1 MKWLF
6 FKRTDDREVYIRE
19 DDIDYIVTYHK
30 FAKIYLKNGKDQLV
44 NNIGLGQRIMEN
56 ESANLKNDLARASMD
71 IQNKDDEIQDLKL
84 ENDRL
89 AKRDVKMHQVIRS
102 IACDPDCEFC
112 LLRGSE
118 CSARDMQLLAMQT
131 LKELED
137 L

>member
-1 MKWLF
+1 M
-6 FKRTDDREVYIRE
+6 
-19 DDIDYIVTYHK
+19 
-30 FAKIYLKNGKDQLV
+30 
-44 NNIGLGQRIMEN
+44 
-56 ESANLKNDLARASMD
+56 
-71 IQNKDDEIQDLKL
+71 NKDLYIEFLESEIRRIRAGVNTHYGQSIGWIDEIQDLKL

-89 AKRDVKMHQVIRS
+89 AKRDDKMRQVIRS

-118 CSARDMQLLAMQT
+118 CSGSDMQHLAAQT

>member
-1 MKWLF
+1 M
-6 FKRTDDREVYIRE
+6 REC
-19 DDIDYIVTYHK
+19 DHTAD
-30 FAKIYLKNGKDQLV
+30 IYLKNGHQFTVESSGLWDHLV
-44 NNIGLGQRIMEN
+44 P
-56 ESANLKNDLARASMD
+56 LKEKTVLNSLYGMSVARPLPD
-71 IQNKDDEIQDLKL
+71 WDPEILREEIQDLKL

-89 AKRDVKMHQVIRS
+89 AKRNDKMRQVIRS

-118 CSARDMQLLAMQT
+118 CSGSDMQHLAAQT